1 MHKKKDTTDLH
12 KKVQFIIQESVEN
25 SHREGVEHERGYEP
39 PIYFNEP
46 LLFVHVAVE
55 PRTLHR
61 IWANSVYLSST
72 DTEHTYKLR
81 GMLNVAQYPALTPY
95 HGPSVYTLL
104 FERPAPEVKTFTVF
118 EDIPEMNGLV
128 IENIERNDVDVYFA
142 GYTPLNS

>member
-1 MHKKKDTTDLH
+1 MPRMKKDTPDLH
-12 KKVQFIIQESVEN
+12 EKVKSIIQETMEE

-55 PRTLHR
+55 PKTLHR
-61 IWANSVYLSST
+61 IWANSVYLCSNESRRS
-72 DTEHTYKLR
+72 YKLR
-81 GMLNVAQYPALTPY
+81 GMLNIAQHPALTPY

-104 FERPAPEVKTFTVF
+104 FERPSPETKTFTVI

-128 IENIERNDVDVYFA
+128 IENIERNDIDVYFVR
-142 GYTPLNS
+142 Y